1 MYLCMEKS
9 LGKHCGTQGGLY
21 LYLKPPKFHSFSLH
35 FLKASYMPDIGS
47 IKRSRSS
54 PVGESGKLTHKK
66 MIAIRVT
73 IESRGL
79 VKKGRLS

>member
-1 MYLCMEKS
+1 
-9 LGKHCGTQGGLY
+9 
-21 LYLKPPKFHSFSLH
+21 
-35 FLKASYMPDIGS
+35 MPDIGS